1 MEILHSRYKEL
12 TDAEL
17 TLNMIE
23 NFIKNARFDISDE
36 SVLDHITWL
45 IQVNN
50 EKGDKRNE
58 RFNSL

>member
-12 TDAEL
+12 IDAEL
-17 TLNMIE
+17 TLDMIE
-23 NFIKNARFDISDE
+23 NFIKNARFDLSDK

-50 EKGDKRNE
+50 EKEKRRKE
-58 RFNSL
+58 I